1 MVGYRQDRD
10 RRGCYC
16 PLQPALVET
25 DALRRPGA
33 TTCATI
39 GATTGATTDATTC
52 ATIGATTW
60 CYNLVLQ
67 LGATTGATEQCLFYL
82 LLLLIV
88 LTRNCL

>member
-39 GATTGATTDATTC
+39 GATT
-52 ATIGATTW
+52 W
-60 CYNLVLQ
+60 CYNWCYGTMSFLSLASVDSFDSQ
-67 LGATTGATEQCLFYL
+67 LFVVIA
-82 LLLLIV
+82 
-88 LTRNCL
+88 